1 MQPEQ
6 PENTEAV
13 PGDSNVHGETPD
25 SPSQH
30 TPRTPTAS
38 IEQLREEFDL
48 LRSIKSLVGAAK
60 TNKRSRADVDESSEA
75 ESQPA
80 KRQQV
85 RIRPPTESE
94 LYVTKDYS
102 HYRAFV
108 STQNSTADAN
118 GYGEDQKL
126 AVAVMY
132 LSPTLREL
140 WDVGVESETYARS
153 WPALQEFLL
162 SQLGDP
168 ENRRIEAWGRFLHAS
183 PSEGE
188 EDFAY
193 WHRWMQMITEIGP
206 EGASLEKER
215 LHLFFE
221 SFPEYIKREVRKQA
235 VFPKTPQELISMLAR
250 LRPSIQAQQR
260 LLRPQESRTR
270 PYNPYRPRGSGIR
283 FNPNRTEPPRPQPA
297 DTDGTEVLK
306 ATAPKRTDQ
315 QPQESNLRE
324 QRSEFG
330 PRHPANVR
338 CYNCKEL
345 GHISKYCPKK
355 MDVSQASI

>member
-1 MQPEQ
+1 MQQPED
-6 PENTEAV
+6 TI
-13 PGDSNVHGETPD
+13 PGDSNVQEETPG
-25 SPSQH
+25 SPCPH
-30 TPRTPTAS
+30 TPRTP

-48 LRSIKSLVGAAK
+48 LRNIKSLVDAAK
-60 TNKRSRADVDESSEA
+60 TNKRSRADIDESSEP
-75 ESQPA
+75 ESQLA

-102 HYRAFV
+102 HYRAFI

-126 AVAVMY
+126 AVAIMY
-132 LSPTLREL
+132 LSSTLREL
-140 WDVGVESETYARS
+140 WNVGVESETYTRS

-183 PSEGE
+183 PHEGE
-188 EDFAY
+188 DDFAY

-206 EGASLEKER
+206 EGGSLEKER

-260 LLRPQESRTR
+260 LLRPRESRTR
-270 PYNPYRPRGSGIR
+270 PYNPYRSRG
-283 FNPNRTEPPRPQPA
+283 FNPNRTEPPRSQPA
-297 DTDGTEVLK
+297 DIDRTEALK
-306 ATAPKRTDQ
+306 AAAPKQTDQ
-315 QPQESNLRE
+315 QPESNLRE
-324 QRSEFG
+324 QRVEAGSRY
-330 PRHPANVR
+330 PTNVR
-338 CYNCKEL
+338 CYNCREL

-355 MDVSQASI
+355 TDVSQASI